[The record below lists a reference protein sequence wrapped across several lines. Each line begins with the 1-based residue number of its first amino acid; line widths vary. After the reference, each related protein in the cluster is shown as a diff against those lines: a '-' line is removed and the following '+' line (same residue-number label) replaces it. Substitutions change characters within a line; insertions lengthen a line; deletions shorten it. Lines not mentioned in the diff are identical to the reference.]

1 MSKST
6 AEIRQAFLDFF
17 HSKGHQVV
25 ASSSLVPHN
34 DPTLLFTNA
43 GMNQFKDVFLGLD
56 KRNYSRAT
64 TSQRCVRAGG
74 KHNDLENVG
83 YTARHHTFFEMLG
96 NFSFGD
102 YFKHDAI
109 QFAWELLT
117 SEKWFALPKERLWV
131 TVYESD
137 DEAYEIWEKEV
148 GIPRERIIRIGDNK
162 GAPYAS
168 DNFWQMGDTGPCGP
182 CTEIFYDHG
191 DHIWGGPPG
200 SPEEDG
206 DRYIEIWNIV
216 FMQFNRQADGTME
229 PLPKPSVDT
238 GMGLER
244 IAAVLQHVN
253 SNYDIDLFRTLI
265 QAVAKVTGATDLS
278 NKSLRVI
285 ADHIRSCAFM
295 IADGVMPSNENRG
308 YVLRR
313 IIRRAVRHG
322 NMLGAKET
330 FFYKLVGPLIDVMG
344 SAGEDLKRQQAQVEQ
359 VLKTEEEQFARTLER
374 GLALLDEELA
384 KLSGDTLDGETAF
397 RLYDT
402 YGFPVDLT
410 ADVCRERNIKVD
422 EAGFEAAMEE
432 QRRRAREASG
442 FGADYNAMI
451 RVDSA
456 SEFKGYDHLE
466 LNGKVTALFVDGKA
480 VDAINAGQ
488 EAVVVLDQT
497 PFYAE
502 SGGQVGDKGELKG
515 TNFSFAVEDTQKYG
529 QAIGHIGK
537 LAAGSLKVGDA
548 VQADVDEARRAR
560 IRLNH
565 SATHLMHAALR
576 QVLGTH
582 VSQKGSLVND
592 KVLRFDFSHNEAMK
606 PEEIRAV
613 EDLVNAQI
621 RRNLPIETNIM
632 DLEAAKAKGA
642 MALFGEKYDERVRVL
657 SMGDFST
664 ELCGGTHAS
673 RTGDIGLFRIISES
687 GTAAG
692 VRRIEAVT
700 GEGAIAT
707 VHADSDRL
715 SEVAHLLKGDSNNL
729 ADKVRSV
736 LERTRQLEKELQQL
750 KEQAA
755 AQESANLSSKA
766 IDVNGV
772 KLLVSELSGVEPK
785 MLRTMVDDLKN
796 QLGSTIIVLATVV
809 EGKVSLIAG
818 VSKDVTDRVK
828 AGELIGMVAQQV
840 GGKGGGR
847 PDMAQAGGT
856 DAAALPA
863 ALASVKG
870 WVSAKLQ

>member
-1 MSKST
+1 
-6 AEIRQAFLDFF
+6 
-17 HSKGHQVV
+17 
-25 ASSSLVPHN
+25 
-34 DPTLLFTNA
+34 
-43 GMNQFKDVFLGLD
+43 
-56 KRNYSRAT
+56 
-64 TSQRCVRAGG
+64 
-74 KHNDLENVG
+74 
-83 YTARHHTFFEMLG
+83 
-96 NFSFGD
+96 
-102 YFKHDAI
+102 
-109 QFAWELLT
+109 
-117 SEKWFALPKERLWV
+117 
-131 TVYESD
+131 
-137 DEAYEIWEKEV
+137 
-148 GIPRERIIRIGDNK
+148 
-162 GAPYAS
+162 
-168 DNFWQMGDTGPCGP
+168 
-182 CTEIFYDHG
+182 
-191 DHIWGGPPG
+191 
-200 SPEEDG
+200 
-206 DRYIEIWNIV
+206 
-216 FMQFNRQADGTME
+216 
-229 PLPKPSVDT
+229 
-238 GMGLER
+238 
-244 IAAVLQHVN
+244 
-253 SNYDIDLFRTLI
+253 
-265 QAVAKVTGATDLS
+265 
-278 NKSLRVI
+278 
-285 ADHIRSCAFM
+285 
-295 IADGVMPSNENRG
+295 
-308 YVLRR
+308 
-313 IIRRAVRHG
+313 
-322 NMLGAKET
+322 
-330 FFYKLVGPLIDVMG
+330 
-344 SAGEDLKRQQAQVEQ
+344 
-359 VLKTEEEQFARTLER
+359 
-374 GLALLDEELA
+374 
-384 KLSGDTLDGETAF
+384 
-397 RLYDT
+397 
-402 YGFPVDLT
+402 
-410 ADVCRERNIKVD
+410 
-422 EAGFEAAMEE
+422 
-432 QRRRAREASG
+432 
-442 FGADYNAMI
+442 
-451 RVDSA
+451 
-456 SEFKGYDHLE
+456 
-466 LNGKVTALFVDGKA
+466 
-480 VDAINAGQ
+480 
-488 EAVVVLDQT
+488 
-497 PFYAE
+497 
-502 SGGQVGDKGELKG
+502 
-515 TNFSFAVEDTQKYG
+515 
-529 QAIGHIGK
+529 
-537 LAAGSLKVGDA
+537 
-548 VQADVDEARRAR
+548 
-560 IRLNH
+560 
-565 SATHLMHAALR
+565 MHAALR

-642 MALFGEKYDERVRVL
+642 MALFGEKYSQTVRVVQA
-657 SMGDFST
+657 GDSI
-664 ELCGGTHAS
+664 ELCGGTHLDNTAKAGS
-673 RTGDIGLFRIISES
+673 LRIISES